1 MVIYVRLRKLKNEKE
16 LISSSKYIIES
27 PKDYCSKWKSVFK
40 NDNPIHLEVGMG
52 KGKFILENAI
62 KYPNINFIGIEKFD
76 SAIVR
81 AIKKIEDYNLPNL
94 KIIRMDAEEIN
105 EVFKKEVE
113 CMYLNFSDPW
123 PKERHEKRRLTHS
136 NFLKKFDD
144 IFQSDKLIIQKTDN
158 RKLFEYSVSS
168 LSNYGYK
175 IESISCDLH
184 KDEND
189 VITTEYE
196 EKFIPLGPIYMAIYR
211 K

>member
-1 MVIYVRLRKLKNEKE
+1 MRLRKLKNEKE
-16 LISSSKYIIES
+16 LLNNSKYIIES
-27 PKDYCSKWKSVFK
+27 PKDYCGKWKSVFS
-40 NDNPIHLEVGMG
+40 NNNPVHIEVGMG
-52 KGKFILENAI
+52 KGKFILGNAI

-94 KIIRMDAEEIN
+94 KLIRMDAEEIN
-105 EVFKKEVE
+105 EVFDKEVE

-136 NFLKKFDD
+136 NFLKRFDD
-144 IFQSDKLIIQKTDN
+144 IFEGDKLIIQKTDN

-175 IESISCDLH
+175 IDKISCDLH
-184 KDEND
+184 KDEED
-189 VITTEYE
+189 IITTEYE
-196 EKFIPLGPIYMAIYR
+196 EKFMVLGPIYMAKYR